1 MGTVVANQHPGP
13 DAIGGSDWPGPEA
26 LERGNP
32 DTGGSGETDLAK
44 LERAQQGPRR
54 LLATGLL
61 HGGQTKVGQ
70 LQGTEATAPANL
82 AAAPHAPATNAH
94 PGDAVAPHAPVLA
107 SEKGGSVLVRQGA
120 CRAHWLTVAERLAE
134 AGPENADRQRDL
146 AVAFWYNKAICGLDW
161 KAIVLPS
168 QLPNISPG
176 PIPAAL
182 ACKAT
187 SPCRSSVDR

>member
-32 DTGGSGETDLAK
+32 DTCGSRETDLAK

-107 SEKGGSVLVRQGA
+107 SEKGGSVLVAREP
-120 CRAHWLTVAERLAE
+120 AERIGSPL
-134 AGPENADRQRDL
+134 QS
-146 AVAFWYNKAICGLDW
+146 
-161 KAIVLPS
+161 VLPRPVLRMPTGS
-168 QLPNISPG
+168 
-176 PIPAAL
+176 
-182 ACKAT
+182 AT
-187 SPCRSSVDR
+187 WR